1 MKSYKMDP
9 ATVWANLKSIQR
21 KLPDDNKLCPRFDS
35 KTGLSRLDAWNTFLN
50 SLRAYIRT
58 IGGEL
63 LDILDAGEF
72 LPPFPQCLPS
82 ELLTWLPEW
91 LLDAFQPSEA
101 SSTDTVKSKKK
112 LEKLR
117 KVKGLSTA
125 ELDPDSYLEPL
136 PDLTPLKIKKR
147 KARIVTG

>member
-1 MKSYKMDP
+1 MSASKLHSGDTPFGELLKNTSYYFSFTDPTSQQMKSYKMDP
-9 ATVWANLKSIQR
+9 ATVWANLKSIQC

-35 KTGLSRLDAWNTFLN
+35 KTGLSILDAWSTYLN
-50 SLRAYIRT
+50 LLRAYIGT

-91 LLDAFQPSEA
+91 LLDAFQPN
-101 SSTDTVKSKKK
+101 
-112 LEKLR
+112 
-117 KVKGLSTA
+117 
-125 ELDPDSYLEPL
+125 
-136 PDLTPLKIKKR
+136 
-147 KARIVTG
+147 